1 MIETKF
7 KDWHNVTIG
16 NLGSTYNGLTGKK
29 ASDFGHG
36 VAKYVPFINVIYNPI
51 IDVNSLC
58 CVDVKPSEYQNA
70 VIKGDL
76 LFNTSSE
83 TPEEVAM
90 CSYVDTDIQNLYLN
104 SFCFGFRL
112 NDSNVSGL
120 FLSYLFR
127 SKFGR
132 SLMLELA
139 QGSTRYNLQKKKF
152 LQTELHIPQILAEQE
167 RIAEAL
173 SDVDA
178 LIKELDA
185 LIEKKRMVLK
195 ATMQDLL
202 TARRRL
208 PGFSEP
214 WIVKTIDE
222 ICFRFDNL
230 RIPVAEKMREKGSTP
245 YYGANGIQGYVKGFT
260 HNGEF
265 ILLAEDGANN
275 LKDYPIQ
282 YVKGKI
288 WVNNHAHVLSA
299 NENYATTR
307 FLSFSLKCIDYEK
320 AIVGGSRA
328 KLNSSTL
335 MLLNVYIPTSLSEQ
349 QAIAEILSDM
359 DAEIAELEK
368 KKEKYTSIRQ
378 GMMQQLLTGK
388 IRLI

>member
-185 LIEKKRMVLK
+185 LIHKKRMVLK

-214 WIVKTIDE
+214 WKEVKLGEIAKISKGQSLQSCDFINGPYPVIAGGMSPQGYHKYYNREENTIT
-222 ICFRFDNL
+222 IS
-230 RIPVAEKMREKGSTP
+230 AS
-245 YYGANGIQGYVKGFT
+245 GANAGYVALWKSNIFATDCSTIETVDRYVIEFMYFALKNIQIIIYKSQIGGAQPHIYPKELNKLHILFT
-260 HNGEF
+260 
-265 ILLAEDGANN
+265 ED
-275 LKDYPIQ
+275 I
-282 YVKGKI
+282 
-288 WVNNHAHVLSA
+288 
-299 NENYATTR
+299 
-307 FLSFSLKCIDYEK
+307 
-320 AIVGGSRA
+320 
-328 KLNSSTL
+328 
-335 MLLNVYIPTSLSEQ
+335 SEQ
-349 QAIAEILSDM
+349 RAIAEILSDM

>member
-51 IDVNSLC
+51 IDVNSLF

-173 SDVDA
+173 NDVDA

-208 PGFSEP
+208 PGFSEQ

>member
-173 SDVDA
+173 NDVDA

-214 WIVKTIDE
+214 WQEDIIDNV
-222 ICFRFDNL
+222 CSVTTGASNSQDQ
-230 RIPVAEKMREKGSTP
+230 V
-245 YYGANGIQGYVKGFT
+245 ANGRFPFYIRSSSIVYSEKFLFDCEGVITIGDGQIGKVFHYVNGKFDLHQRCYLMYNFKGIDAKFFYYIFST
-260 HNGEF
+260 F
-265 ILLAEDGANN
+265 FYDRVIS
-275 LKDYPIQ
+275 
-282 YVKGKI
+282 
-288 WVNNHAHVLSA
+288 LSA
-299 NENYATTR
+299 KATVDSVRRSMITKMKI
-307 FLSFSLKCIDYEK
+307 FVPY
-320 AIVGGSRA
+320 
-328 KLNSSTL
+328 
-335 MLLNVYIPTSLSEQ
+335 SLSEQ
-349 QAIAEILSDM
+349 RAIAEILSDM
-359 DAEIAELEK
+359 DAEIEELEK

>member
-1 MIETKF
+1 M
-7 KDWHNVTIG
+7 HNVTIG

-359 DAEIAELEK
+359 DAEIAGLEK

>member
-167 RIAEAL
+167 RIVEAL

-359 DAEIAELEK
+359 DAEIAGLEK

>member
-359 DAEIAELEK
+359 DAEIAGLEK

>member
-16 NLGSTYNGLTGKK
+16 DLGSTYNGLTGKK

-208 PGFSEP
+208 PGFSDP
-214 WIVKTIDE
+214 WQEVKLGEIAKISKGQSLQSCDFINGPYPVIAGGMSPQGYHKYYNREENTIT
-222 ICFRFDNL
+222 IS
-230 RIPVAEKMREKGSTP
+230 AS
-245 YYGANGIQGYVKGFT
+245 GANAGYVALWKSNIFATDCSTIETVDRYVIEFMYFALKNIQIIIYKSQIGGAQPHIYPKELNKLHILFT
-260 HNGEF
+260 
-265 ILLAEDGANN
+265 ED
-275 LKDYPIQ
+275 I
-282 YVKGKI
+282 
-288 WVNNHAHVLSA
+288 
-299 NENYATTR
+299 
-307 FLSFSLKCIDYEK
+307 
-320 AIVGGSRA
+320 
-328 KLNSSTL
+328 
-335 MLLNVYIPTSLSEQ
+335 SEQ
-349 QAIAEILSDM
+349 RAIAEILSDM

>member
-7 KDWHNVTIG
+7 KDSELGLIPEDWEENVIGSIGEPITCRRILKSQTTSTGDIPFYKIGTFGKIADSYINASLWRYLITHYHYPKNGDVLLSAAGTIG
-16 NLGSTYNGLTGKK
+16 RCVKFDGSPSYYQDSNI
-29 ASDFGHG
+29 
-36 VAKYVPFINVIYNPI
+36 VW
-51 IDVNSLC
+51 IDNDESKLKNSLLYYLYSSLNWN
-58 CVDVKPSEYQNA
+58 VDSSTISRLYNSNLKSTKIVFPN
-70 VIKGDL
+70 DL
-76 LFNTSSE
+76 
-83 TPEEVAM
+83 
-90 CSYVDTDIQNLYLN
+90 D
-104 SFCFGFRL
+104 
-112 NDSNVSGL
+112 
-120 FLSYLFR
+120 
-127 SKFGR
+127 
-132 SLMLELA
+132 
-139 QGSTRYNLQKKKF
+139 
-152 LQTELHIPQILAEQE
+152 EQE

>member
-1 MIETKF
+1 MIESKF

-58 CVDVKPSEYQNA
+58 CVDIKPSEYQNA

-90 CSYVDTDIQNLYLN
+90 CSYVNIDIQNLYLN

-127 SKFGR
+127 SEFGR

-152 LQTELHIPQILAEQE
+152 LQADLHIPQILAEQE

-185 LIEKKRMVLK
+185 LIDKKRMVLK

-214 WIVKTIDE
+214 WKEVKLGDLVNIHSGDTITAQQ
-222 ICFRFDNL
+222 FVTNGHF
-230 RIPVAEKMREKGSTP
+230 PV
-245 YYGANGIQGYVKGFT
+245 YGANGIRGKYNSF
-260 HNGEF
+260 NLDGEF
-265 ILLAEDGANN
+265 ILIGRVGALCGNIHISKGKVWASEHTLVCYPHSINLFSPVFLAHILERMN
-275 LKDYPIQ
+275 LIQ
-282 YVKGKI
+282 YSG
-288 WVNNHAHVLSA
+288 ASA
-299 NENYATTR
+299 QPVIASNK
-307 FLSFSLKCIDYEK
+307 LKP
-320 AIVGGSRA
+320 
-328 KLNSSTL
+328 
-335 MLLNVYIPTSLSEQ
+335 LLIRMPNLSEQ

>member
-104 SFCFGFRL
+104 RFCFGFRL

-152 LQTELHIPQILAEQE
+152 LQAELHIPQILAEQE

-185 LIEKKRMVLK
+185 LIHKKRMVLK

-214 WIVKTIDE
+214 WKEVKLGEIAKISKGQSLQSCDFINGPYPVIAGGMSPQGYHKYYNREENTIT
-222 ICFRFDNL
+222 IS
-230 RIPVAEKMREKGSTP
+230 AS
-245 YYGANGIQGYVKGFT
+245 GANAGYVALWKSNIFATDCSTIETVDRYVIEFMYFALKNIQIIIYKSQIGGAQPHIYPKELNKLHILFT
-260 HNGEF
+260 
-265 ILLAEDGANN
+265 ED
-275 LKDYPIQ
+275 I
-282 YVKGKI
+282 
-288 WVNNHAHVLSA
+288 
-299 NENYATTR
+299 
-307 FLSFSLKCIDYEK
+307 
-320 AIVGGSRA
+320 
-328 KLNSSTL
+328 
-335 MLLNVYIPTSLSEQ
+335 SEQ
-349 QAIAEILSDM
+349 RAIAEILSDM

>member
-16 NLGSTYNGLTGKK
+16 DLGSTYNGLTGKK
-29 ASDFGHG
+29 ASDFGYG

-208 PGFSEP
+208 PGFSDP
-214 WIVKTIDE
+214 WQEVKLGEIAKISKGQSLQSCDFINGPYPVIAGGMSPQGYHKYYNREENTIT
-222 ICFRFDNL
+222 IS
-230 RIPVAEKMREKGSTP
+230 AS
-245 YYGANGIQGYVKGFT
+245 GANAGYVALWKSNIFATDCSTIETVDRYVIEFMYFALKNIQIIIYKSQIGGAQPHIYPKELNKLHILFT
-260 HNGEF
+260 
-265 ILLAEDGANN
+265 ED
-275 LKDYPIQ
+275 I
-282 YVKGKI
+282 
-288 WVNNHAHVLSA
+288 
-299 NENYATTR
+299 
-307 FLSFSLKCIDYEK
+307 
-320 AIVGGSRA
+320 
-328 KLNSSTL
+328 
-335 MLLNVYIPTSLSEQ
+335 SEQ
-349 QAIAEILSDM
+349 RAIAEILSDM

>member
-349 QAIAEILSDM
+349 QAIAAILSDL
-359 DAEIAELEK
+359 DLEIAELEK

>member
-173 SDVDA
+173 NDVDA

-214 WIVKTIDE
+214 WQEDIIDNV
-222 ICFRFDNL
+222 CSVTTGASNSQDQ
-230 RIPVAEKMREKGSTP
+230 V
-245 YYGANGIQGYVKGFT
+245 ANGRFPFYIRSSSIVYSEKFLFDCEGVITIGDGQIGKVFHYVNGKFDLHQRCYLMYNFKGIDAKFFYYIFST
-260 HNGEF
+260 F
-265 ILLAEDGANN
+265 FYDRVIS
-275 LKDYPIQ
+275 
-282 YVKGKI
+282 
-288 WVNNHAHVLSA
+288 LSA
-299 NENYATTR
+299 KATVDSVRRSMITKMKI
-307 FLSFSLKCIDYEK
+307 FVPY
-320 AIVGGSRA
+320 
-328 KLNSSTL
+328 
-335 MLLNVYIPTSLSEQ
+335 SLSEQ
-349 QAIAEILSDM
+349 RAIAEILSDM

>member
-1 MIETKF
+1 MIESKF

-58 CVDVKPSEYQNA
+58 CVDIKPSEYQNA

-90 CSYVDTDIQNLYLN
+90 CSYVNIDIQNLYLN

-127 SKFGR
+127 SEFGR

-152 LQTELHIPQILAEQE
+152 LQAELHIPQILAEQE

-185 LIEKKRMVLK
+185 LIDKKRMVLK

-214 WIVKTIDE
+214 WKEVKLGDLVNIHSGDTITAQQLVTNGH
-222 ICFRFDNL
+222 F
-230 RIPVAEKMREKGSTP
+230 PV
-245 YYGANGIQGYVKGFT
+245 YGANGIRGKYNSF
-260 HNGEF
+260 NLDGEF
-265 ILLAEDGANN
+265 ILIGRVGALCGNIHISRGKVWASEHTLVCYPHSINLFSPVFLAHILERMN
-275 LKDYPIQ
+275 LIQ
-282 YVKGKI
+282 YSG
-288 WVNNHAHVLSA
+288 ASA
-299 NENYATTR
+299 QPVIASNK
-307 FLSFSLKCIDYEK
+307 LKP
-320 AIVGGSRA
+320 
-328 KLNSSTL
+328 
-335 MLLNVYIPTSLSEQ
+335 LLIRMPNLSEQ

>member
-1 MIETKF
+1 MIESKF
-7 KDWHNVTIG
+7 KDWHKVTIG

-58 CVDVKPSEYQNA
+58 YVDIKPSEYQNA

-90 CSYVDTDIQNLYLN
+90 CSYVNIDIQNLYLN

-127 SKFGR
+127 SEFGR

-152 LQTELHIPQILAEQE
+152 LQAELHIPQILAEQE

-185 LIEKKRMVLK
+185 LIDKKRMVLK
-195 ATMQDLL
+195 ATIQDLL

-214 WIVKTIDE
+214 WHEDIIDNV
-222 ICFRFDNL
+222 CSVTTGASNSQDQ
-230 RIPVAEKMREKGSTP
+230 V
-245 YYGANGIQGYVKGFT
+245 ANGRFPFYIRSSSIVYSKKFLFDCEGVITIGDGQIGKVFHYVNGKFDLHQRCYLMYNFKGIDAKFFYYIFST
-260 HNGEF
+260 F
-265 ILLAEDGANN
+265 FYDRVIS
-275 LKDYPIQ
+275 
-282 YVKGKI
+282 
-288 WVNNHAHVLSA
+288 LSA
-299 NENYATTR
+299 KATVDSVRKSMITKMKI
-307 FLSFSLKCIDYEK
+307 FVPF
-320 AIVGGSRA
+320 
-328 KLNSSTL
+328 
-335 MLLNVYIPTSLSEQ
+335 SLSEQ
-349 QAIAEILSDM
+349 RAIAEILSDM
-359 DAEIAELEK
+359 DAEIEELEK

>member
-1 MIETKF
+1 MIESKF

-58 CVDVKPSEYQNA
+58 CVDIKPSEYQNA

-90 CSYVDTDIQNLYLN
+90 CSYVNIDIQNLYLN

-127 SKFGR
+127 SEFGR

-152 LQTELHIPQILAEQE
+152 LQAELHIPQILAEQE

-214 WIVKTIDE
+214 WQEDIIDNV
-222 ICFRFDNL
+222 CSVTTGASNSQDQ
-230 RIPVAEKMREKGSTP
+230 V
-245 YYGANGIQGYVKGFT
+245 ANGRFPFYIRSSSIVYSEKFLFDCEGVITIGDGQIGKVFHYVNGKFDLHQRCYLMYNFKGIDAKFFYYIFST
-260 HNGEF
+260 F
-265 ILLAEDGANN
+265 FYDRVIS
-275 LKDYPIQ
+275 
-282 YVKGKI
+282 
-288 WVNNHAHVLSA
+288 LSA
-299 NENYATTR
+299 KATVDSVRRSMITKMKI
-307 FLSFSLKCIDYEK
+307 FVPY
-320 AIVGGSRA
+320 
-328 KLNSSTL
+328 
-335 MLLNVYIPTSLSEQ
+335 SLSEQ
-349 QAIAEILSDM
+349 RAIAEILSDM
-359 DAEIAELEK
+359 DAEIEELEK

>member
-195 ATMQDLL
+195 AIMQDLL

-335 MLLNVYIPTSLSEQ
+335 MLLNVYFPTSLSEQ

-359 DAEIAELEK
+359 DAEIAGLEK

>member
-1 MIETKF
+1 MIESKF

-58 CVDVKPSEYQNA
+58 CVDIKPSEYQNA

-90 CSYVDTDIQNLYLN
+90 CSYVNIDIQNLYLN

-152 LQTELHIPQILAEQE
+152 LQAELHIPQILAEQE

-195 ATMQDLL
+195 ATMQNLL

-208 PGFSEP
+208 PGFAHGMAHQRQ
-214 WIVKTIDE
+214 VHAK
-222 ICFRFDNL
+222 NL
-230 RIPVAEKMREKGSTP
+230 A
-245 YYGANGIQGYVKGFT
+245 
-260 HNGEF
+260 
-265 ILLAEDGANN
+265 DGR
-275 LKDYPIQ
+275 L
-282 YVKGKI
+282 
-288 WVNNHAHVLSA
+288 VLHDQ
-299 NENYATTR
+299 N
-307 FLSFSLKCIDYEK
+307 FH
-320 AIVGGSRA
+320 
-328 KLNSSTL
+328 
-335 MLLNVYIPTSLSEQ
+335 
-349 QAIAEILSDM
+349 
-359 DAEIAELEK
+359 
-368 KKEKYTSIRQ
+368 
-378 GMMQQLLTGK
+378 
-388 IRLI
+388 